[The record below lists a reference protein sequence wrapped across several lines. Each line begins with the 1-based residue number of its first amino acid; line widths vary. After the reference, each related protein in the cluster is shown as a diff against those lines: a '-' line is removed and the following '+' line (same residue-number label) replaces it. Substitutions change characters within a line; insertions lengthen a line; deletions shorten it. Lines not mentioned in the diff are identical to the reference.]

1 MYLSLL
7 LCLVL
12 LLFLPL
18 LLFLR
23 LDTKFT
29 SVFGGSRLLFDRVRH
44 TLPLLRLRL
53 NLVHGLEF
61 LVCVDHFGRPLLFLA
76 LLPLVA
82 FESRH
87 QPAKLVDKVVHDGIL
102 APIIDSLGDRWWCR
116 WCGGR

>member
-23 LDTKFT
+23 LDTKLT
-29 SVFGGSRLLFDRVRH
+29 SIFGDSRLLFDRDRH
-44 TLPLLRLRL
+44 ALLLLRLRL

-87 QPAKLVDKVVHDGIL
+87 QPAKLVDKVVNDGVL
-102 APIIDSLGDRWWCR
+102 APIIVFLGDSWCCR
-116 WCGGR
+116 WRGGR